1 MSQSPPEAEAIAAE
15 EPPEEVTAPEVVP
28 GLLVVDLSQNAQ
40 PESSGAADDKPRGRH
55 HKQTQEDS
63 KPPATGIPTA
73 DEWQDF
79 LGGTVLRLLTEGYL
93 YMVLFK
99 DIDETDL
106 TPRERDLVRLTKDD
120 LREMASPM
128 ASFAYKNKHARKH
141 GRTIIAAAESY
152 ESLIDL
158 LIWMRRVNKIAR
170 KYRKNEP
177 QAEME
182 QGNGPVSVT
191 DNGTRPSSGPVGP
204 VTGPVIYN
212 PGTG

>member
-1 MSQSPPEAEAIAAE
+1 MSQNPPEAEPEAIQAE
-15 EPPEEVTAPEVVP
+15 EPPEVTAPEVTP
-28 GLLVVDLSQNAQ
+28 GLIVMDLSGQL
-40 PESSGAADDKPRGRH
+40 ESSGEEDKPRGRH
-55 HKQTQEDS
+55 HKADAGDA
-63 KPPATGIPTA
+63 KPPPTGIPTA

-93 YMVLFK
+93 YLVLFK

-106 TPRERDLVRLTKDD
+106 TLREREMVRLTKDD

-128 ASFAYKNKHARKH
+128 ASFAYKNKHGRKY
-141 GRTIIAAAESY
+141 GRTIISAAESY

-170 KYRKNEP
+170 KYRKNDP
-177 QAEME
+177 AAAEGME
-182 QGNGPVSVT
+182 QS
-191 DNGTRPSSGPVGP
+191 NGTVPVADSRS
-204 VTGPVIYN
+204 VGPVIYN